1 MTTNFSAGT
10 SKARWR
16 PTKTFWITAGVW
28 LLLLIIMLA
37 TGVSGALGVW
47 LVLFALF
54 LIVTALYALLFGR
67 RSWLGLSN
75 RKRAGAAVGGG
86 VVALI
91 VGAVVAAAAGP
102 APSTITPLAD
112 TKAVA
117 TMTASP
123 SPTPTSTPKS
133 KLLAE
138 CVSEGTSLVESGG
151 TLKCIKNDKGTLVW
165 MTEKDAKKLVAE
177 QVQATKAAVE
187 KAAEEK
193 LAADKAAAV
202 VAEAARAEA
211 ARAEAAKAAADAAA
225 QQAAADAAANEAA
238 RLAAE
243 QAAQQQAPAPQ
254 PLLEAPAPAGAYYA
268 NCTEAKAAGVAPI
281 YQGQPGYRG
290 ALDRDKDGIACD
302 K

>member
-16 PTKTFWITAGVW
+16 PTKSFWITAGVW

-37 TGVSGALGVW
+37 TGVSGTFGVW

-67 RSWLGLSN
+67 RSWLGLPS
-75 RKRAGAAVGGG
+75 RKGAGAAVGAG
-86 VVALI
+86 VVALV
-91 VGAVVAAAAGP
+91 VGGVVAAAAGP
-102 APSTITPLAD
+102 VPSTITPLAD
-112 TKAVA
+112 TRAVA
-117 TMTASP
+117 TTTASP
-123 SPTPTSTPKS
+123 SPTPTPKS
-133 KLLAE
+133 KLLTE
-138 CVSEGTSLVESGG
+138 CVSDGTSFVEPGG
-151 TLKCIKNDKGTLVW
+151 TLKCAKNDKGVLVW

-177 QVQATKAAVE
+177 QVQATEAAVE

-193 LAADKAAAV
+193 LASDKAAAV
-202 VAEAARAEA
+202 VAEAASAEA
-211 ARAEAAKAAADAAA
+211 ARVAAAAAAA
-225 QQAAADAAANEAA
+225 QQAAANEAA

-268 NCTEAKAAGVAPI
+268 NCDAAKAAGVAPI

-290 ALDRDKDGIACD
+290 PLDRDKDGIACD